1 MHNAGGIRLSATPR
15 TMLDISLILIADVI
29 ELYASIDFKSH
40 LFFLHSTFFPP
51 CSCVC
56 HAESSIFD
64 RLTECNLL
72 LPYISTLHLLSRNFL
87 QSFYRSPSLRT
98 IREWKNGSG
107 IIRRVNIWTFWN
119 FISLISFS
127 LSPSNCDSRWV
138 RVSTFFERLEKFLI
152 QYLITALW
160 TISQCCYLI
169 FQSKVTLHEFHPR
182 LGCVFLNHFECPFLL
197 KLD

>member
-40 LFFLHSTFFPP
+40 LFSLHSTFLPP

-72 LPYISTLHLLSRNFL
+72 LPYISTLHFAIEEFPTFL
-87 QSFYRSPSLRT
+87 PFSLASYDKRMGK
-98 IREWKNGSG
+98 WLGNHSASKYLD
-107 IIRRVNIWTFWN
+107 FLKLYLFN
-119 FISLISFS
+119 FILS
-127 LSPSNCDSRWV
+127 LS
-138 RVSTFFERLEKFLI
+138 
-152 QYLITALW
+152 
-160 TISQCCYLI
+160 
-169 FQSKVTLHEFHPR
+169 
-182 LGCVFLNHFECPFLL
+182 G
-197 KLD
+197 